1 MKKINILI
9 SFLILISFIFLYNVK
24 IVNAGTATWAET
36 IFYPDSSTHPGS
48 KFTLWCPSSA
58 GGSYEQT
65 IKLNTITTFSNRN
78 YLNIDAK
85 IVVQDTNLF
94 VGSFVKASMY
104 ILTDFP
110 IVTGR
115 NNYYSPLDHVNDY
128 VDVVKVD
135 SMVPFRNSSLF
146 GNLYKLTFSFR
157 NQDCLDSEFG
167 DYYIC
172 YGDAYTRSFML
183 MRDVVGTYN
192 IQLYGFG
199 EVTYSDVI
207 YTYPDQDI
215 EDLPKLSAWETVKA
229 LPRNLL
235 NWFTSLPTNI
245 WNFIKDL
252 PSLTWEFFKHLP
264 SSIFGVF
271 SPAMNALSD
280 VGGFILDSINNLYQ
294 NDEIDIDLSDFSN
307 ASGWLPPGPVDSIL
321 NLPFNFLNNLNNN
334 LSKECTPVNI
344 PLPYV
349 NKNLPLPCV
358 NSLYD
363 SIPGL
368 NVWISSTSIIIA
380 GIIGFKYL
388 INLYKWV
395 DDTLSFRENNHLD
408 NWGGL

>member
-1 MKKINILI
+1 MKKINLI
-9 SFLILISFIFLYNVK
+9 ICFLILIGFTFIYKPINVSAAYQTRFFWDIDGYVNDEKIFSNYYNLNNYK
-24 IVNAGTATWAET
+24 IVNRDIPVIGKVDFK
-36 IFYPDSSTHPGS
+36 IFGDIYDDVVENPVGLS
-48 KFTLWCPSSA
+48 
-58 GGSYEQT
+58 
-65 IKLNTITTFSNRN
+65 LNVSITTCSTGVGLNVVDGSTVSGHFLFTGILSNKQIGSCSISGYGGALYEVQFS
-78 YLNIDAK
+78 
-85 IVVQDTNLF
+85 V
-94 VGSFVKASMY
+94 
-104 ILTDFP
+104 
-110 IVTGR
+110 
-115 NNYYSPLDHVNDY
+115 Y
-128 VDVVKVD
+128 VH
-135 SMVPFRNSSLF
+135 NSSY
-146 GNLYKLTFSFR
+146 NV
-157 NQDCLDSEFG
+157 DG
-167 DYYIC
+167 DYWYSLGFINVLS
-172 YGDAYTRSFML
+172 GIPT
-183 MRDVVGTYN
+183 TYN
-192 IQLYGFG
+192 TFFRFVSINV
-199 EVTYSDVI
+199 ETANI
-207 YTYPDQDI
+207 ENKIIIDQQEQII
-215 EDLPKLSAWETVKA
+215 EDTRTIWQKIADLPSDLW
-229 LPRNLL
+229 NLL
-235 NWFTSLPTNI
+235 KNLPSNL
-245 WNFIKDL
+245 WNLLKDL
-252 PSLTWEFFKHLP
+252 PSLTWDFFKHLP

-294 NDEIDIDLSDFSN
+294 NDEIDIDLSDLSN
-307 ASGWLPPGPVDSIL
+307 VGGWLPPGPVDSIL